1 MATSARIL
9 TSCSDGPRTNKESH
23 MKTDTIK
30 PRVIALVML
39 AVTVGANAANAATKL
54 STSGCCPLCK

>member
-1 MATSARIL
+1 
-9 TSCSDGPRTNKESH
+9 